1 MRRGLVEQAPCRA
14 KSLSIHGS
22 GRRDCTC
29 ASAAAYGLVR
39 GASRTSAAQVRS
51 LPRTRSVRTSS
62 AALDSESQFV
72 GVTGEK
78 LDEAAAKELPAGSF
92 VMPAKQPH
100 FAITKGETIVQL
112 HGMGPWAI
120 TYLNP
125 TDDPRSKAAAK

>member
-1 MRRGLVEQAPCRA
+1 
-14 KSLSIHGS
+14 
-22 GRRDCTC
+22 
-29 ASAAAYGLVR
+29 
-39 GASRTSAAQVRS
+39 VRS

-92 VMPAKQPH
+92 VVMPAKQPH